1 MRTQGQINNTIIT
14 CTVATVTWSR
24 VTVRVLA
31 RAQQESEARTEA
43 RSGEWGAV
51 RPEYQLVTPSTHRN
65 WICRETNVTFVNF
78 T

>member
-1 MRTQGQINNTIIT
+1 MNKTLLT

-24 VTVRVLA
+24 VTVRVSA

-65 WICRETNVTFVNF
+65 WICMRIILGTMSISTKLYI
-78 T
+78 

>member
-1 MRTQGQINNTIIT
+1 MNKTRNT

-65 WICRETNVTFVNF
+65 WICRETNVGLLSIST
-78 T
+78 